1 MGRKAAP
8 PGWRG
13 VYQRLL
19 DMRAGRTAP
28 VDKLLHCSAGE
39 SGPVVAQRE
48 RYHCLVSLVLGC
60 QTRDSVTLTVMQEL
74 QQLGLTVQ
82 ALQSPQQDCYQYL
95 PQMAAQAC
103 NLVTT
108 CLCVDWTGRVS
119 WPRPC
124 HACPPCCGG
133 WGCSTARRRTC
144 TCCPGSW

>member
-19 DMRAGRTAP
+19 DMRASRTAP
-28 VDKLLHCSAGE
+28 VDKLLQCSAGE
-39 SGPVVAQRE
+39 SGPVLAQRE

-60 QTRDSVTLTVMQEL
+60 QTRDSVTHTVMQEL
-74 QQLGLTVQ
+74 QELGLTVE
-82 ALQSPQQDCYQYL
+82 ALQSTQPVWSHNL
-95 PQMAAQAC
+95 PQLAAQAC

-108 CLCVDWTGRVS
+108 CTVLTALLRVY

-133 WGCSTARRRTC
+133 WGCSTARRGTC